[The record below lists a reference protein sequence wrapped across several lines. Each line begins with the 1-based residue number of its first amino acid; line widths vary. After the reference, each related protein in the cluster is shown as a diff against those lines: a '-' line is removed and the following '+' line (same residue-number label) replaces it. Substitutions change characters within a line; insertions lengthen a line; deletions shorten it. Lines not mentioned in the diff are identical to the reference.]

1 VHTFDCSPG
10 WSEVN
15 RSGED
20 FPLILQQDCCC
31 TLSPGRAG
39 TKPGHHTQPKPERPV
54 VAATKRRPSR
64 NESRQQEAEQN
75 DKPRRRRQKEATSVG
90 TETRQQ
96 EAEQNDKPAVAA
108 TKRRP
113 SRKVSRQQEAEQND
127 KPRRRCHEEA
137 TEPERK
143 PGSKKPSRTTSPAVA
158 ARKK

>member
-1 VHTFDCSPG
+1 MVGCQPFWRGFSPYFATRLLLHALTVQS
-10 WSEVN
+10 WNET
-15 RSGED
+15 RTPHATE
-20 FPLILQQDCCC
+20 
-31 TLSPGRAG
+31 AG
-39 TKPGHHTQPKPERPV
+39 T
-54 VAATKRRPSR
+54 
-64 NESRQQEAEQN
+64 
-75 DKPRRRRQKEATSVG
+75 PRRRRHKEATEPERKPGSG
-90 TETRQQ
+90 TGPN
-96 EAEQNDKPAVAA
+96 AKPAVAA